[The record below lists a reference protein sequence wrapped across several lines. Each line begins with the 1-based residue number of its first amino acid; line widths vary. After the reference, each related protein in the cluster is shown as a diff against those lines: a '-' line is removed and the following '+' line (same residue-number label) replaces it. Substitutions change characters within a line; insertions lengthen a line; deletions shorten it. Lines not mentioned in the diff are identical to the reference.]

1 MKKTLHLF
9 FFLASLF
16 PLFICVAEL
25 NLSLP
30 QPNTSRIQV
39 SAAASPFAS
48 TLKARKSGLTI
59 LRKLRRTGQIIEDPE
74 INLWIRSIGNRL
86 VSRALQSTSPFYFL
100 ISKDTSI
107 NAFATEGGV
116 IVVNAG
122 LILRSG
128 SESEVAAVIAHEI
141 AHVTQRHISRMRNK
155 AKANKLGTNAAL
167 IAGMVASTQNPQAG
181 QAILNTT
188 IATMAHNQLSF
199 SREAESEADREG
211 LRILTRAGFDPLAM
225 PSILQKLEQFAI
237 TGNEEIR
244 ELLQKHPL
252 THRRVTDT
260 LSRAKKIGSFRGKES
275 KHYLFMF
282 MREKIRANTKTLLTT
297 PNKVPA
303 HIKKYS
309 IAQKLMQR
317 KSFIKALQ
325 VSNIKGSH
333 IPEALMVAQLL
344 CKTKQFKKSLA
355 ILQPLYGLYPSHQP
369 VILSLAKTYSALGMH
384 QKAWDTIKHIKP
396 LEQTS
401 LEFFEVKQSIA
412 QQAKQP
418 SQAYYASALRNIR
431 MANYKIAKTQIKKA
445 IKLSR
450 NSHEARKMKQDLFL
464 LDGFMKKK

>member
-9 FFLASLF
+9 LLLASLL

-25 NLSLP
+25 NLNLP
-30 QPNTSRIQV
+30 QPNAPHIQV
-39 SAAASPFAS
+39 SAAASPFSS
-48 TLKARKSGLTI
+48 TLKARKSGLSI
-59 LRKLRRTGQIIEDPE
+59 LRKFRRTGQVIEDPE

-122 LILRSG
+122 LILKSS

-181 QAILNTT
+181 QAILNTA

-225 PSILQKLEQFAI
+225 PSILQKLEQFAN
-237 TGNEEIR
+237 TENEEIR
-244 ELLQKHPL
+244 EFLQKHPL

-260 LSRAKKIGSFRGKES
+260 LARAKKLGRFRGKES
-275 KHYLFMF
+275 KYYLFI
-282 MREKIRANTKTLLTT
+282 REKIRASTKTLLTT

-309 IAQKLMQR
+309 FAQQLMQR

-344 CKTKQFKKSLA
+344 GKTKQFKKSLG
-355 ILQPLYGLYPSHQP
+355 ILQPLYALYPSHQP
-369 VILSLAKTYSALGMH
+369 VILSLAQTYSALGMH

-431 MANYKIAKTQIKKA
+431 MANYKIAKMQIKKA

-464 LDGFMKKK
+464 LDGFMKTK